1 MRLDSSCWEIPAL
14 WLNSFEYV
22 NLGLSWARVSVFTIL
37 VNKMGQSGSCSRFVR
52 KINSFIDL
60 FVRFLKNS
68 SREMVFPVNT
78 SYSFFFFFFFFFFF
92 ATVRAFN
99 NIQLPIPKNINENSF
114 NEMLHHFS
122 CLCVQK
128 LFMHASKETLN
139 SPSSRVDA
147 DLEWRCC
154 RCCRC

>member
-52 KINSFIDL
+52 KINSFINL

-78 SYSFFFFFFFFFFF
+78 NYFFFFFFFF
-92 ATVRAFN
+92 ATVRASN

-114 NEMLHHFS
+114 NEMLHHF
-122 CLCVQK
+122 
-128 LFMHASKETLN
+128 MHASKAILN
-139 SPSSRVDA
+139 LPTSSLHLCSPFQQNR
-147 DLEWRCC
+147 
-154 RCCRC
+154 